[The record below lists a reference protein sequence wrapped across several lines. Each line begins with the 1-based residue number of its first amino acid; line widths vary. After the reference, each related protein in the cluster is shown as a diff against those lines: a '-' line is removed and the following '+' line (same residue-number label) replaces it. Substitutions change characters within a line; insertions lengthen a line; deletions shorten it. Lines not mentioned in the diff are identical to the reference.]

1 MPLELWFWRPGPAM
15 PVGVGSE
22 PATHARPSPPDWAN
36 DVGMRGSVCRR
47 IHRRVFL
54 AISANAESPDPS
66 SAGGGERA
74 GQGGA
79 GGGRT
84 LGPG

>member
-1 MPLELWFWRPGPAM
+1 MPLELWFWRLGPAM
-15 PVGVGSE
+15 PVGVSSE

-54 AISANAESPDPS
+54 AISANAESSDPS
-66 SAGGGERA
+66 RAGGGQDR
-74 GQGGA
+74 
-79 GGGRT
+79 GGRGGRR